1 MSIPIRPA
9 RVKHLIRKELRQL
22 LRDPRSRRII
32 FLSPII
38 QLILFGYAVNTDVRH
53 VRTIVADHDRTAT
66 SRAVVDALVNSE
78 YFQVTERTDRA
89 GDVRDALDEGRVVT
103 AVVIPPGFT
112 ADLESGQ
119 GASVQVL
126 VDGTSSNTAT
136 VVQGYAGRVL
146 RQFGVEAV
154 SSLRGGGVDAPL
166 QVESRAWF
174 NPALA
179 SRVYNV
185 PAVIGTIMFLMSLML
200 TGLSVARERE
210 VGTFD
215 QLLVSPLSPQELML
229 GKTLPVAGVA
239 MVQLTLVTTVA
250 LLWFGIPFRGSVLL
264 LILSA
269 LLYVLSGLSLGLLL
283 STFSKTQQEAFL
295 TIFLTL
301 FPAIILSGFLYPVD
315 SMPDFFQGIAA
326 FNPLLYF
333 IRVVRAI
340 FLKGAGPSDL
350 VLELGALALM
360 AVVALRVGV
369 ARFKAL
375 IG

>member
-1 MSIPIRPA
+1 
-9 RVKHLIRKELRQL
+9 
-22 LRDPRSRRII
+22 
-32 FLSPII
+32 
-38 QLILFGYAVNTDVRH
+38 
-53 VRTIVADHDRTAT
+53 
-66 SRAVVDALVNSE
+66 
-78 YFQVTERTDRA
+78 
-89 GDVRDALDEGRVVT
+89 
-103 AVVIPPGFT
+103 
-112 ADLESGQ
+112 
-119 GASVQVL
+119 
-126 VDGTSSNTAT
+126 
-136 VVQGYAGRVL
+136 
-146 RQFGVEAV
+146 
-154 SSLRGGGVDAPL
+154 
-166 QVESRAWF
+166 
-174 NPALA
+174 
-179 SRVYNV
+179 
-185 PAVIGTIMFLMSLML
+185 MFLMSLML

-369 ARFKAL
+369 ARL
-375 IG
+375 PS